1 MGGWGEAGRPWI
13 LIDQKRV
20 LIDQM
25 PAGQRLLADSAQ
37 QQQRTIGSCQPL
49 VNIGWCQ
56 PDFRKQLAF
65 RPGSNNRNG

>member
-25 PAGQRLLADSAQ
+25 PAGQRLLADSAHP
-37 QQQRTIGSCQPL
+37 QRTIGRYQSL
-49 VNIGWCQ
+49 VQIGWSQ